1 MESYDLVIIGSGPGG
16 YVAAIRAAQL
26 GIKTCI
32 IERHAVLGGTC
43 LNVGCIPSK
52 ALLESS
58 ELYHAARTRYAE
70 HGIVIDGDGP
80 GLDLG
85 AMMARKQRIVK
96 ELTDGVAGLMK
107 KNKVTVLRGTAS
119 LVARDRVKVA
129 LAEGSEQ
136 EVGAS
141 QIILATGSRPVEL
154 PFLPFDKTRVV
165 SSTGALSF
173 DAVPGHLA
181 VIGAGAV
188 GLELGS
194 VWCRLG
200 ARVTVVEMMPQIVPG
215 ADGQMAKTLARS
227 LKAQGLDL
235 RVSTRVTGARF
246 GDGEAQVQLA
256 LEDKKGRSEELAVDR
271 VLVAVGRRPVSEGIG
286 LEAAG
291 VEVDERGFVKVD
303 AKLRTTAEGIYAIG
317 DLVRGPALAHKAEE
331 EGIAAVEII
340 AGKPGHVSYDAIPGV
355 IYTAPELAWVGLTD
369 EQCKEQGIK
378 PRVGRF
384 LFRAN
389 GRAKSLGE
397 EEGMV
402 KILAHPDTD
411 RVLGV
416 HIVGPRASDLIP
428 EGVLA
433 LEFKASAEDLART
446 VHAHPTLAETVKEAA
461 LAVDGRAI
469 HA

>member
-1 MESYDLVIIGSGPGG
+1 MERYDLVIIGAGPGG

-26 GIKTCI
+26 GIKTCLV
-32 IERHAVLGGTC
+32 ERHATLGGTC

-52 ALLESS
+52 ALLASS
-58 ELYHAARTRYAE
+58 ELYHLARTRLAE
-70 HGIVIDGDGP
+70 HGVVWGNEGP
-80 GLDLG
+80 ALDLS

-96 ELTDGVAGLMK
+96 ELTDGVAALMK
-107 KNKVTVLRGTAS
+107 KNRVTVAHGAATL
-119 LVARDRVKVA
+119 LARDRVEVVTG
-129 LAEGSEQ
+129 EGTQ
-136 EVGAS
+136 ELGARNV
-141 QIILATGSRPVEL
+141 ILATGGRPVEL
-154 PFLPFDKTRVV
+154 PFLPFDRDRVV
-165 SSTGALSF
+165 SSTGALRF
-173 DAVPGHLA
+173 DAVPGRLA

-200 ARVTVVEMMPQIVPG
+200 ASVTVVEMMPQIVPG

-235 RVSTRVTGARF
+235 RVKTRVTGAEV
-246 GDGEAQVQLA
+246 GEAGVQLA
-256 LEDKKGRSEELAVDR
+256 LEDAKGKTEALSVDR
-271 VLVAVGRRPVSEGIG
+271 VLVSVGRRPASEGLG
-286 LEAAG
+286 LPAAG
-291 VEVDERGFVKVD
+291 VAVDERGFVTVD
-303 AKLRTTAEGIYAIG
+303 DRLRTTAEGVYAIG
-317 DLVRGPALAHKAEE
+317 DLVHGPALAHKAEE
-331 EGIAAVEII
+331 EGIAAVETI

-402 KILAHPDTD
+402 KILAHPETD

-428 EGVLA
+428 EAVLA
-433 LEFKASAEDLART
+433 MEFRASAEDIART
-446 VHAHPTLAETVKEAA
+446 IHAHPTLAEAVKEAA